1 MREIQ
6 FCHEFHPG
14 LFAPKRDVMTWR
26 IPNTILAEVAP
37 ASYEKPS
44 IHGAITN

>member
-1 MREIQ
+1 
-6 FCHEFHPG
+6 
-14 LFAPKRDVMTWR
+14 MTWR